1 MSIHKQEFH
10 FKTTKPN
17 STVKL
22 KPYGELEK
30 SAKQVYET
38 IIKPPVS
45 KTLTYITVIKT
56 DVDAVKSAT
65 PRKTVLNFDLLAAN
79 IVETVTLAD
88 TNNLKEKLAELETK
102 EETKGRLKF
111 IFSDGV
117 FGAYMPLNEEQLK
130 NIKRDVISEVNLN
143 TILEYRGVIMT
154 FNLEALEQILEYMG
168 IDIVQFENLVKPA
181 FEGIKS
187 SKKITE
193 LNTKMQDSIS
203 NKTVT

>member
-1 MSIHKQEFH
+1 M
-10 FKTTKPN
+10 
-17 STVKL
+17 
-22 KPYGELEK
+22 
-30 SAKQVYET
+30 
-38 IIKPPVS
+38 
-45 KTLTYITVIKT
+45 IKT